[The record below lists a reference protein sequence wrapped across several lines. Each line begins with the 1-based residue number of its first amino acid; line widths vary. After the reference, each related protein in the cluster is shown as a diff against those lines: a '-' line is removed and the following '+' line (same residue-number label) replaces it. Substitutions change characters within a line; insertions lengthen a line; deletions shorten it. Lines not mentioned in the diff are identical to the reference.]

1 MHPKTKHQIL
11 LNNNL
16 VRRWYENLNAR
27 SEITTDNYLGNLGLW
42 LERTGLTPSSLLEIS
57 QKNYEDLKNKIS
69 DQIRFM
75 ENSGKAGSYISV
87 SLKPLISFLKFHNI
101 QIKLQINI
109 KNEKR
114 NLTTENERIPTR
126 EELSSMM
133 RNATPRSRLEIALIS
148 YSGLRPE
155 SIGTYRGNDGLKIG
169 DIRDLKIENNKA
181 IFKKTPALITIR
193 PELSKARHQ
202 YFSFLTEE
210 GCIYATE
217 YLNSRLSSKEELTEA
232 SPLIKPNENKSRKE
246 TGNNFLETQLVSREI
261 KRAITKA
268 GFKWRPYV
276 LRAYFATNLDL
287 AENKGDISHSWRQ
300 FFMGH
305 KGDIKTTYSTK
316 KKISDDIIDE
326 MREAYRRCEKYF
338 ATQTENRQREDL
350 GKKLREYT
358 IMMFETT
365 FNVLLTTEKKE
376 ELYKLSLEEFQEDL
390 KKIAKEKKSETIN
403 RGNRQQI
410 ILLSDIEKYIN
421 EGWEY
426 VTTLP
431 EGKAIIKIPKEE
443 SQIPLLPNKLSSE
456 LNKQDKA

>member
-1 MHPKTKHQIL
+1 MYSNILNTTYRCHTVHPKTRHQIL

-16 VRRWYENLNAR
+16 VRRWYENLKAR
-27 SEITTDNYLGNLGLW
+27 SEITADNYLRNLGLW
-42 LERTGLTPSSLLEIS
+42 LERTELTPNSLLEIS
-57 QKNYEDLKNKIS
+57 QRNYEDLKNRIS
-69 DQIRFM
+69 DQIRLM
-75 ENSGKAGSYISV
+75 ENRGKAGSYISV
-87 SLKPLISFLKFHNI
+87 SLKPLVSFLKFHNI
-101 QIKLQINI
+101 QIRLQINI
-109 KNEKR
+109 KNENR

-126 EELSSMM
+126 EELSSIM
-133 RNATPRSRLEIALIS
+133 RNATPRSRLEIALMS

-155 SIGTYRGNDGLKIG
+155 SIGTYRGNDGLKIE
-169 DIRDLKIENNKA
+169 DIRDLKIENSKA
-181 IFKKTPALITIR
+181 TFTRIPALITIR
-193 PELSKARHQ
+193 PELSKAGHQ

-217 YLNSRLSSKEELTEA
+217 YLNSRLSSKEELKGA
-232 SPLIKPNENKSRKE
+232 SPLIKPDENKSRKE
-246 TGNNFLETQLVSREI
+246 TGNHFLETQLVSREI
-261 KRAITKA
+261 KKAISKA

-305 KGDIKTTYSTK
+305 KGDIEATYSTRK
-316 KKISDDIIDE
+316 KLSDDIIDE
-326 MREAYRRCEKYF
+326 MREAYKRCEKYF
-338 ATQTENRQREDL
+338 TTQTEGRQKENL
-350 GKKLREYT
+350 GKKLREYA

-365 FNVLLTTEKKE
+365 FNVSLKTEKKD

-390 KKIAKEKKSETIN
+390 KRIAKEKKPETIN

-410 ILLSDIEKYIN
+410 ILLSEIEKYIN

-443 SQIPLLPNKLSSE
+443 Q
-456 LNKQDKA
+456 